1 MFIKETNG
9 NEKLIVRKY
18 VSWYIWYYSINSLKV
33 LDNEFEMLLINSL
46 FFSDSYR
53 GINNQL
59 LLFKIL
65 LSKYKK
71 VL

>member
-33 LDNEFEMLLINSL
+33 LDDEFEMLLINSL
-46 FFSDSYR
+46 FFFDSYR